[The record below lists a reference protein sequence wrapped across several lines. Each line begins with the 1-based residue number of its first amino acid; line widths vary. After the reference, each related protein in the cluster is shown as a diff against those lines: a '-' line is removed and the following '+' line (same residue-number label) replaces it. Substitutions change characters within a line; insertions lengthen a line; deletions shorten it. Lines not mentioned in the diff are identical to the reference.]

1 MSDRFRPLAHYL
13 QKAAG
18 LTSSRFLQMYDY
30 PVLLWS
36 QGEDWIDTNDFQFE
50 TYSDEVVGKEPENLS
65 PGSESQI
72 AQTLVIEV
80 RKKTSPAPSNMIC
93 VGRAANNDI
102 VFFNN
107 TVSKLHCYFLEGA
120 GGGSYEIVDANS
132 TNGTLVK
139 SKRLVAYENQA
150 LGNRDHIQFGPSIDV
165 VYLTPEGFYD
175 LLQRLQRT
183 GIV

>member
-1 MSDRFRPLAHYL
+1 MVDRFRTLADYL

-18 LTSSRFLQMYDY
+18 LTSSWFLQKYNY

-36 QGEDWIDTNDFQFE
+36 QGEDWIDKNNFQFE
-50 TYSDEVVGKEPENLS
+50 TYTDEIVSKEPKNIS

-72 AQTLVIEV
+72 AQTLIIEV
-80 RKKTSPAPSNMIC
+80 RKQASPAPSNMIC

-107 TVSKLHCYFLEGA
+107 TVSKLHCYFLEGVR
-120 GGGSYEIVDANS
+120 GGTYEIVDANS

-139 SKRLVAYENQA
+139 NKRLVAYENHPLA
-150 LGNRDHIQFGPSIDV
+150 NRDHIQFGPSIDV
-165 VYLTPEGFYD
+165 VYLTPEGFYE
-175 LLQRLQRT
+175 LLQQLHRT